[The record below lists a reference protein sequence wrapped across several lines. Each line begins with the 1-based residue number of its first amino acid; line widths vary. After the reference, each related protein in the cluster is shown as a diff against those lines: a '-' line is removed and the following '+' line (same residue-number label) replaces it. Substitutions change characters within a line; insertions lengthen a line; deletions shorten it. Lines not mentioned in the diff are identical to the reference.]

1 MPDTNK
7 CWLKEPLLLAI
18 RIFCFLSVALHIS
31 LKNIAGDN
39 SPTLTLGML
48 NTWDSSLASYR
59 VGSEISSAAAGLV
72 SRTLGGRTQYK
83 QLPEPN
89 MPVSTLISQ
98 AMGSR
103 CFFSLGLALIL
114 PSAPAAFPESPSDEL
129 PWKPLLPLPICAS
142 SSLVWDFLFSQQEG
156 PSQHEALSSAW
167 FWGWGSISEWLR
179 LWWLESD
186 KLPFDFWLQRDLGQF
201 IQCLPYSSVK
211 WR

>member
-39 SPTLTLGML
+39 SPTLTLCML

-129 PWKPLLPLPICAS
+129 PWDSCYPCQSVHLHPWCGIFYSPNRKDHLNMKHCPLPDS
-142 SSLVWDFLFSQQEG
+142 ED
-156 PSQHEALSSAW
+156 EAAYQS
-167 FWGWGSISEWLR
+167 G
-179 LWWLESD
+179 
-186 KLPFDFWLQRDLGQF
+186 
-201 IQCLPYSSVK
+201 
-211 WR
+211 